1 MQHKGIA
8 KRVLSFV
15 LSAGI
20 VASGAVGALAASV
33 TNSTYDANFTGSE
46 ALVSTLKSSDN
57 LVYGNTY
64 RRTTDLDSLNAGEY
78 AVTGTAVDEDGNV
91 VFNSVTDDLS
101 ANHITD
107 GNLVYDSATVK
118 DIRAWKGSSTASSD
132 YFAPNGSLTFMKADG
147 TFRTDVYYD
156 VTFRLIGKSRLS
168 ELIYVHSNGT
178 PTQYAKY
185 YDVYASDSADTLY
198 NPENLKYS
206 CTNDVKTDDSGS
218 VQNIHFDDNT
228 EASFV
233 GIRIKQGVGDDW
245 GFGANYA
252 FVRIYEIGIIG
263 KCIEA
268 AVTYPTP
275 TMSSTEKIAD
285 KTADGKGITENLLFN
300 KQPSVIAVREGQS
313 GITINYANLG
323 KINDGYYNNTATDSC
338 DVGGLPFIKSYDETT
353 GTYTYYNGYDPDT
366 MTYNEDPD
374 TYLTLTYKLNKTFDL
389 TDFWFY
395 SESSCM
401 DGGAHNLRTG
411 VYEMYAANTA
421 AELYNAEN
429 KILTYV
435 NTNNSYCQKFRFDG
449 THSGK
454 YIGIKIIEG
463 VTKLNTG
470 NWKYSY
476 CRLPE
481 IALFGEESAVQ
492 PDGIT
497 TSAEVSFENVQIK
510 DDFWTG
516 RQDQSL
522 EVGIEACANNLKTSI
537 QNFEYAGLV
546 AADGDLSDYK
556 NYTFSSNFAAD
567 SDVYK
572 LMEGMAYAITNYKD
586 STDDGHKAAVQ
597 KIRDYFEDWIPKIVS
612 AQSADGYIDTLY
624 TLKNYLNLTP
634 DGRFKKKAWHELYCA
649 GHLYEA
655 AIAIYNATG
664 DRRLLDV
671 SVKNMELL
679 YEAFY
684 LKDTTH
690 YTVGY
695 DVDFHEEVELAL
707 IKLAA
712 TLYNMED
719 YGKDYAEK
727 CITLSQFYLDRNM
740 KIANNA
746 VKNSPRYKPVSELTE
761 AWGHCVRAFYLYT
774 AMTDMCIY
782 SGDAL
787 YSNLETLW
795 ENVETKTY
803 ITGGMGHD
811 DYTEGFADSYDLANN
826 KSYCETCSS
835 ISNVFWN
842 KSMHLKDGQ
851 TKYYDNIEKQLYN
864 NILSGIGFDG
874 WHFYYQNRLINEGG
888 VSRPTWYGTPC
899 CPTNLM
905 RLIQKLGS
913 YIYTTKDNAVSVNL
927 YIGNDATVNL
937 NGTEIGM
944 KMTSTMPWEGNAELA
959 LSLDEAKNFTLRL
972 RMPKWAT
979 GRNTLLINGETYAV
993 TPDSDGYVS
1002 VTRDWSNGDTVK
1014 LTMPMSAKIVDDSE
1028 LITTNKGTVAVTRG
1042 PITYAVEA
1050 IDNGDAFN
1058 NACINKNTT
1067 FTTNMVYDFG
1077 TANDYGTQKLQM
1089 LIASTQTVSESLAGA
1104 DGTATLNMIPFYAWA
1119 NRGLTP
1125 MKVYVQDGLTD
1136 PYEGKDLA
1144 QAATVT
1150 ASYTHMGDSASNI
1163 NDGVINT
1170 AKRWSSWNSSYDE
1183 GVRNPVLTMTFPKYA
1198 SLTGTDI
1205 YYYDDN
1211 GGCRVPD
1218 SIEIQYW
1225 NGTAWTDV
1233 SMASTPTPSTT
1244 DFTSYIFE
1252 EVTTDKLRIKLHH
1265 ASRALG
1271 IVEWKVTGQ
1280 WTDIAATVEP
1290 SSIEASYTW
1299 KGDDVANIID
1309 GDVNKNKR
1317 WTSWAEP
1324 LDDAAHNPYI
1334 TLTFPKYAS
1343 FTSMDVYF
1351 FDDGSGCRL
1360 PENYTI
1366 QYLDGADWKD
1376 VTETSAPTLLTDDF
1390 THFTFNTVSTT
1401 KLRLKLQ
1408 HATKAVGIVELKVS
1422 GTPAESPEA
1431 KPSAIEASYTWK
1443 GDNAANIIDGVV
1455 QTGKRWTS
1463 YAEPLDE
1470 AAHKPYLI
1478 LTYPKYAVFN
1488 AMDIYYYDDGGNC
1501 RLPEKV
1507 SLQYWTG
1514 TAWADVTMISAPAPQ
1529 KDDFTHYTFES
1540 VYTKKLRLNL
1550 ENNTYAVG
1558 IVEWAVTG
1566 EWVKNPAFVKTA
1578 AVTTDGTDV
1587 TALSG
1592 ITESGYVAAPK
1603 AFNAT
1608 VQNTVSV
1615 NGKNYELT
1623 FWTVDNRYTDAGT
1636 TLELPLVA
1644 GDQRTITAHYAP
1656 SEANDYTVTFIN
1668 RNGTVIGSITKSEG
1682 FVTADDLTAAG
1693 IAADNIF
1700 GYNFIGWSCDFADMS
1715 STMTVIPVYE
1725 KDETATLCHITVNG
1739 GSINGET
1746 ALDARFDSK
1755 LTAVAEVPSGKVF
1768 SHWKDAAGQVL
1779 SHESTYSFYAASNL
1793 ALTAVFKNDG
1803 EETPAVAE
1811 VILNMNPIWTVS
1823 GGKADIVYTVMVNV
1837 PAGATVLEQ
1846 GILIGGNSYSSDPS
1860 ALKLTACDQKGT
1872 AVIRDNAHFMIT
1884 LKSVKSGRVR
1894 NVRAYA
1900 KYELGGNTYTVYS
1913 NAAVRATV
1921 SNTAVATEAI
1931 NF

>member
-8 KRVLSFV
+8 KRALSFV

-20 VASGAVGALAASV
+20 VASGAVSALAASV
-33 TNSTYDANFTGSE
+33 TNSTYDVNFTGSE
-46 ALVSTLKSSDN
+46 ALVSTLKSSNN

-78 AVTGTAVDEDGNV
+78 TVTGTAVNEDGNV

-101 ANHITD
+101 TNHITD

-118 DIRAWKGSSTASSD
+118 DICAWKGSSTASSD
-132 YFAPNGSLTFMKADG
+132 YFAPNGSLTFMKSDG

-156 VTFRLIGKSRLS
+156 VTFRLNGKSRLS

-185 YDVYASDSADTLY
+185 YDVYTSDSADTLY

-206 CTNDVKTDDSGS
+206 CTNDIKTADSGS

-263 KCIEA
+263 KCIED
-268 AVTYPTP
+268 AVTYSTP

-338 DVGGLPFIKSYDETT
+338 DIDGLPFIKSYDEAT
-353 GTYTYYNGYDPDT
+353 GTYTYYNGYDPET
-366 MTYNEDPD
+366 MTYNENPD

-481 IALFGEESAVQ
+481 IALFGEASAVQ

-497 TSAEVSFENVQIK
+497 TSSEVSFENVQIK

-597 KIRDYFEDWIPKIVS
+597 KIRDYFENWIPKIVS
-612 AQSADGYIDTLY
+612 AQGADGYIDTLY

-634 DGRFKKKAWHELYCA
+634 DGRFKNKDWHELYCA

-719 YGKDYAEK
+719 YGKDYAKK

-746 VKNSPRYKPVSELTE
+746 VKNTAQYKPVSELTE

-787 YSNLETLW
+787 YTNLETLW

-874 WHFYYQNRLINEGG
+874 WHFYYQNRLINVGD

-937 NGTEIGM
+937 NGTKIGM

-1271 IVEWKVTGQ
+1271 IVEWKVTG
-1280 WTDIAATVEP
+1280 
-1290 SSIEASYTW
+1290 
-1299 KGDDVANIID
+1299 
-1309 GDVNKNKR
+1309 
-1317 WTSWAEP
+1317 
-1324 LDDAAHNPYI
+1324 
-1334 TLTFPKYAS
+1334 
-1343 FTSMDVYF
+1343 
-1351 FDDGSGCRL
+1351 
-1360 PENYTI
+1360 
-1366 QYLDGADWKD
+1366 
-1376 VTETSAPTLLTDDF
+1376 
-1390 THFTFNTVSTT
+1390 
-1401 KLRLKLQ
+1401 
-1408 HATKAVGIVELKVS
+1408 
-1422 GTPAESPEA
+1422 
-1431 KPSAIEASYTWK
+1431 
-1443 GDNAANIIDGVV
+1443 
-1455 QTGKRWTS
+1455 
-1463 YAEPLDE
+1463 
-1470 AAHKPYLI
+1470 
-1478 LTYPKYAVFN
+1478 
-1488 AMDIYYYDDGGNC
+1488 
-1501 RLPEKV
+1501 
-1507 SLQYWTG
+1507 
-1514 TAWADVTMISAPAPQ
+1514 
-1529 KDDFTHYTFES
+1529 
-1540 VYTKKLRLNL
+1540 
-1550 ENNTYAVG
+1550 
-1558 IVEWAVTG
+1558 

-1644 GDQRTITAHYAP
+1644 GDQRTVTAHYAP

-1700 GYNFIGWSCDFADMS
+1700 GYTFIGWSCDFADMS

-1803 EETPAVAE
+1803 DETPAVAE

-1872 AVIRDNAHFMIT
+1872 AVIRDNAQFMIT